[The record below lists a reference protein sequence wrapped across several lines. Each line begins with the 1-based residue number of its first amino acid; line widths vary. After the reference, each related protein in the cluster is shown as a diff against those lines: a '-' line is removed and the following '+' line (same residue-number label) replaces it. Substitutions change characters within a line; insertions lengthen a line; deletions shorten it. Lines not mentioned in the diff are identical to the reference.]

1 MNVTELA
8 RKLKLPTKDLLEML
22 PSMGFDIGKK
32 AIKVNDSIAHK
43 IVKEWPRLYA
53 QYKEKNKKEE
63 LKEEKIVIAKK
74 ITVPEYITIK
84 ELSIKAGIPVTRI
97 LTVLMKNGML
107 LSMNEKIDFDT
118 ASIISADIGIEI
130 EKAETDLSSSHSEEK
145 SEIISKEDK
154 MLGVARAPVV
164 VIMGHVDHGK
174 TKLLDTIR
182 TTSVAEKES
191 GGITQHIGAYQIIK
205 KGKPITFID
214 TPGHEAFTTMRSR
227 GARIADVAILVIA
240 ADDGI
245 KPQTK
250 ESIRI
255 IQSANIPMIVA
266 INKIDKPGANIEKV
280 KQELAQE
287 NLLPE
292 DWGGKVICQ
301 PISAKT
307 GVGVDE
313 LLETVLLVS
322 EMEKDSIRAN
332 PDKPASGT
340 IIESHID
347 QGEGMVATVLVQNGT
362 LRPGNFVFIG
372 DVYYGKV
379 RNLKNFLGKNVEEAL
394 PSMPVKILGLKGIP
408 AVGDIMEVKN
418 TVERNSRQ
426 KNYQLKTHAASVY
439 IPQNRME
446 KKKIEDTFNIILR
459 TDVLGSLEAII
470 SSLDKLENPD
480 IQLNIIG
487 KGLGNISENDVML
500 AESNNAVIYG
510 FHVTSSTSAKNF
522 AQEKNVEIKNFKI
535 IYELLDEV
543 KKRMEEK
550 LKPNIE
556 KIILGKVKILKIF
569 KKEKNLMI
577 VGGKVTEGHAVL
589 NSKVDVV
596 KDDFIK
602 TRGKIVKLQAQKVD
616 MKDVGVGQECGMQY
630 EGKALIEEGDT
641 LIFYKEEI
649 TQKKI

>member
-32 AIKVNDSIAHK
+32 AIKVNDTIAHK

-63 LKEEKIVIAKK
+63 IKEEKADIIKK

-250 ESIRI
+250 E
-255 IQSANIPMIVA
+255 
-266 INKIDKPGANIEKV
+266 
-280 KQELAQE
+280 
-287 NLLPE
+287 
-292 DWGGKVICQ
+292 
-301 PISAKT
+301 
-307 GVGVDE
+307 
-313 LLETVLLVS
+313 
-322 EMEKDSIRAN
+322 
-332 PDKPASGT
+332 
-340 IIESHID
+340 
-347 QGEGMVATVLVQNGT
+347 
-362 LRPGNFVFIG
+362 
-372 DVYYGKV
+372 
-379 RNLKNFLGKNVEEAL
+379 
-394 PSMPVKILGLKGIP
+394 
-408 AVGDIMEVKN
+408 
-418 TVERNSRQ
+418 
-426 KNYQLKTHAASVY
+426 
-439 IPQNRME
+439 
-446 KKKIEDTFNIILR
+446 
-459 TDVLGSLEAII
+459 
-470 SSLDKLENPD
+470 
-480 IQLNIIG
+480 
-487 KGLGNISENDVML
+487 
-500 AESNNAVIYG
+500 
-510 FHVTSSTSAKNF
+510 
-522 AQEKNVEIKNFKI
+522 
-535 IYELLDEV
+535 
-543 KKRMEEK
+543 
-550 LKPNIE
+550 
-556 KIILGKVKILKIF
+556 
-569 KKEKNLMI
+569 
-577 VGGKVTEGHAVL
+577 
-589 NSKVDVV
+589 
-596 KDDFIK
+596 
-602 TRGKIVKLQAQKVD
+602 
-616 MKDVGVGQECGMQY
+616 
-630 EGKALIEEGDT
+630 
-641 LIFYKEEI
+641 
-649 TQKKI
+649 